1 MRLSR
6 SVRLLAAAALL
17 GAAACA
23 PSSTSAA
30 PSAPRAVA
38 PRPADT
44 LWARY
49 RRAIHD
55 ASVYRAEHVR
65 TLRPARTDADGWVRV
80 ATLAATG
87 YPLGD
92 RTMTEDVWVTLVP
105 EVRDSCRHFQDEDL
119 LLRLR
124 QQIGLPPDFAID
136 SMTEM
141 AVRPRDLF
149 RPAADPSIHTTRPC
163 PDSVGPA
170 DCGGAFPPGATAAHE
185 AWIARTGLLLW
196 RDPGGFP
203 WTRLG
208 YTYNWHPGSP
218 RYGASEYIVPQGTA
232 VRVLSV
238 TATEAYCGRSG

>member
-1 MRLSR
+1 MRPVLSR
-6 SVRLLAAAALL
+6 SLRLLVAAAALL

-23 PSSTSAA
+23 PSSAA
-30 PSAPRAVA
+30 PSA

-49 RRAIHD
+49 RHAIHD
-55 ASVYRAEHVR
+55 ASVYRPEHVR
-65 TLRPARTDADGWVRV
+65 TLRPARAGADGWVRV

-87 YPLGD
+87 YALGD
-92 RTMTEDVWVTLVP
+92 QTMTEDVWVTLVP
-105 EVRDSCRHFQDEDL
+105 EVRDSCRTFRDEDL

-163 PDSVGPA
+163 PDSVAPA

-185 AWIARTGLLLW
+185 AWIARTTLLLW

-218 RYGASEYIVPQGTA
+218 RYGASEYIVPQGAA

-238 TATEAYCGRSG
+238 TATEAYCGRTS